1 MEKKMTDKQVDY
13 LGGGKKTKVKRVIKR
28 SGRVILKPKIISSR
42 KEDTSLIANHIIDA
56 TNKGKPIKRNI
67 FIRAC
72 KYVSKKWDKFTNKI
86 FGM

>member
-1 MEKKMTDKQVDY
+1 MTDKQVDY

-42 KEDTSLIANHIIDA
+42 EKNTSLIANHIVEA
-56 TNKGKPIKRNI
+56 TNKGKPIKRNLFARI
-67 FIRAC
+67 YNYI
-72 KYVSKKWDKFTNKI
+72 SKKWGKLTNDI